1 MSTHNLYIIY
11 FLLIFYWSFL
21 FNLEMWCEK
30 YMLYASDIHMLS
42 MPKYALPLIYIFS
55 STIPSTYRKIRI
67 WFCSYTGKHRSEKAN
82 ISAYFTQWLGRNN
95 SFKLYWLYDFKSYLF
110 SRTDCDRAT
119 CKQNYGKKV
128 IKTTSLSF
136 CRHWVIAKAKTY
148 RCPEKRLL
156 IKFLQNL
163 KRKTW

>member
-1 MSTHNLYIIY
+1 
-11 FLLIFYWSFL
+11 
-21 FNLEMWCEK
+21 MWK
-30 YMLYASDIHMLS
+30 MYVLRSDIHS
-42 MPKYALPLIYIFS
+42 VKYAKIRVSADLYFPINDSALVRENKNMILFI
-55 STIPSTYRKIRI
+55 YRK
-67 WFCSYTGKHRSEKAN
+67 
-82 ISAYFTQWLGRNN
+82 TQIGESQHFGIFYEWLGRNN
-95 SFKLYWLYDFKSYLF
+95 SFKLYWLHDFKSYLF